1 MRKIIL
7 KNRREKPP
15 FSYYVKINTANQ
27 DYYAFDGFEDAMN
40 KARVLSIAEYP
51 IVVVLEPVQNKDGE

>member
-15 FSYYVKINTANQ
+15 FLFYVKINTANQ
-27 DYYAFDGFEDAMN
+27 DYYAFDDFEDAMN

-51 IVVVLEPVQNKDGE
+51 IMQRKCRNIVTL